1 MKSQKSKKM
10 SFMAMKLDMSKAYDR
25 VEQKFLIK
33 IIEKMGFCEKW
44 VSLIF
49 ECISMVSCSIL
60 VNKEPKGDIRPS
72 RGIRQGNPLSPYLF
86 FLCSEGLNRML

>member
-10 SFMAMKLDMSKAYDR
+10 GFMAMKLDISKTYDR
-25 VEQKFLIK
+25 VERKFLIK

-49 ECISMVSCSIL
+49 ECISTVSYSIL

-86 FLCSEGLNRML
+86 LLYSEGLNKML